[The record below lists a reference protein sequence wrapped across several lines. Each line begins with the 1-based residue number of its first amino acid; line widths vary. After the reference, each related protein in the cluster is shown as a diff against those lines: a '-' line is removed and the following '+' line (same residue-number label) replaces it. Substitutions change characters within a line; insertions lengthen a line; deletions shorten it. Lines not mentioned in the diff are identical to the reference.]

1 MSKINTRINLS
12 LIAVFLFWACII
24 ASTFVMLI
32 DLTPKTGGWP
42 YWDKVQHIVGFG
54 ILTTLGCFAY
64 VQKKVWVCA
73 GLVTYGALIE
83 YFQSALTISRTASFG
98 DWLADIFGVI
108 MAIAVCVMI
117 KNMRAKN
124 AAILTSSAV

>member
-1 MSKINTRINLS
+1 MSKFNSRINLN
-12 LIAVFLFWACII
+12 LTAIFLFWACII

-64 VQKKVWVCA
+64 TQKKVWICA

-83 YFQSALTISRTASFG
+83 YFQSALTASRTASLG
-98 DWLADIFGVI
+98 DWLADIFGVAI
-108 MAIAVCVMI
+108 GIAVCVMI
-117 KNMRAKN
+117 KNLRAKN
-124 AAILTSSAV
+124 AVVLTSNAI